1 MSDFNQQVID
11 EFRTNGGIVGGHFEG
26 KDLLLLH
33 TVGRRTGLPRVNP
46 LVYANDGTGFVV
58 AASNGGAHGQPQW
71 VANVEAMSQVTI
83 EVGERTLTA
92 RVSVLR
98 EGTERDRAYA
108 KLVDYWPDFLEY
120 ETKTARKFPVIRLE
134 PSDAEEGRAEASR
147 LARSVTS
154 K

>member
-1 MSDFNQQVID
+1 
-11 EFRTNGGIVGGHFEG
+11 
-26 KDLLLLH
+26 
-33 TVGRRTGLPRVNP
+33 
-46 LVYANDGTGFVV
+46 
-58 AASNGGAHGQPQW
+58 
-71 VANVEAMSQVTI
+71 MSQVTI

-120 ETKTARKFPVIRLE
+120 ETKTARRFPVIRLQ
-134 PSDAEEGRAEASR
+134 PSDAQEGRADAAL

-154 K
+154 N

>member
-1 MSDFNQQVID
+1 MPAHDS
-11 EFRTNGGIVGGHFEG
+11 GVGAE
-26 KDLLLLH
+26 L
-33 TVGRRTGLPRVNP
+33 
-46 LVYANDGTGFVV
+46 
-58 AASNGGAHGQPQW
+58 
-71 VANVEAMSQVTI
+71 
-83 EVGERTLTA
+83 
-92 RVSVLR
+92 
-98 EGTERDRAYA
+98 DRAYA